1 METLPLVEQY
11 RPRSFSQVIGQT
23 KAIKRIQ
30 CVGRRGFGGR
40 AFWISGQS
48 GTGKTTL
55 ARLIAAEIA
64 DPLHVREIDADGLN
78 AATLAEIDRD
88 LHFRGFGKGGKAIII
103 NEAHGL
109 SKANIRRLECML
121 EPIPPHVVWLFTT
134 TNDGQESLFD
144 GAENP
149 APLLSRCTR
158 IQLARRDLAQTFA
171 KRAQEIAQAE
181 QLDGQP
187 LAAYV
192 TLARECRN
200 NFRAMLQEIESGAM
214 LA

>member
-1 METLPLVEQY
+1 METLPLFEQY
-11 RPRSFSQVIGQT
+11 RPRTFSEVIGQD
-23 KAIKRIQ
+23 KAVKRIQ
-30 CVGRRGFGGR
+30 TIGRRGYGGR

-48 GTGKTTL
+48 GQGKTTL

-64 DPLHVREIDADGLN
+64 DPLHVREIDADSLTS
-78 AATLAEIDRD
+78 ATLAEIDRD
-88 LHFRGFGKGGKAIII
+88 LHFRGFGKGGKAVIV

-109 SKANIRRLECML
+109 SKASIRRLEVML

-134 TNDGQESLFD
+134 TFDGEESLFE

-149 APLLSRCTR
+149 APLLSRCTQ
-158 IQLARRDLAQTFA
+158 IQLARRGLAEAFA
-171 KRAQEIAQAE
+171 ARAREIAQAE

-187 LAAYV
+187 IAAYIS
-192 TLARECRN
+192 LAKTCRN

>member
-1 METLPLVEQY
+1 MPPLYEEY
-11 RPRSFSQVIGQT
+11 RPRYWGDVVGQP
-23 KAIKRIQ
+23 KALARIAALRKR
-30 CVGRRGFGGR
+30 GLSGR
-40 AFWISGQS
+40 AVWLSGHS
-48 GTGKTTL
+48 GTGKTTI

-64 DPLHVREIDADGLN
+64 DPLHVREIDADSLTS
-78 AATLAEIDRD
+78 ATLAEIDRD
-88 LHFRGFGKGGKAIII
+88 LHFRGFGKGGKAVIV

-109 SKANIRRLECML
+109 SKASIRRLEVML

-134 TNDGQESLFD
+134 TFDGEESLFE

-149 APLLSRCTR
+149 APLLSRCTQ
-158 IQLARRDLAQTFA
+158 IQLARRGLAEAFA
-171 KRAQEIAQAE
+171 ARAREIAQAE

-187 LAAYV
+187 IAAYIS
-192 TLARECRN
+192 LAKTCRN